1 MTTAAIVVDSI
12 SKRYQLAPRHSRHDS
27 LAEQVTSAV
36 SSVWRRRARSS
47 EDQTLWALKDVS
59 FSISEGEVVGVIGA
73 NGAGKST
80 ILKILSRITTPTSGT
95 ARIHG
100 RVSSLLEVG
109 TGFQPELSG
118 RENVYLSAA
127 ILGMRRADTNRR
139 FDDIVDFSGV
149 GRFIDT
155 PVKRYSSGMYVRLA
169 FAVAAHL
176 DPDIILVDEVLAVGD
191 AAFQK
196 KCLGKMK
203 DVVTQGRT
211 VLFVSHNMAAVAN
224 LCPRSL
230 LFESGRIAVE
240 GSTQTVIDRYLHRLS
255 QNEATDLAARADR
268 QGSQVLTFVG
278 IELRNARGTVV
289 DRVQCGQAVTIALH
303 YRTHGRAS
311 LNAVRAAIGIHGRYD
326 ERLFDLTNDLN
337 GFLFDRLPSRG
348 TLLCHVPCLPL
359 QPGSY
364 SFNAYCEIAGE
375 TADWVHNAGSIEVE
389 PGDFFGSGRLPPVE
403 QGPFLVHHSWTVEE
417 AKPCLDYV
425 AG

>member
-1 MTTAAIVVDSI
+1 MSGATIIVDRI
-12 SKRYQLAPRHSRHDS
+12 SKRYQLTALHRHDT
-27 LAEQVTSAV
+27 LADRV
-36 SSVWRRRARSS
+36 SSGVRSLWQRGAS
-47 EDQTLWALKDVS
+47 TAADETLWALKDVS
-59 FSISEGEVVGVIGA
+59 FKINQGEVVGLIGA

-80 ILKILSRITTPTSGT
+80 ILKILSRITAPTSGT

-100 RVSSLLEVG
+100 RIASLLEVG

-118 RENVYLSAA
+118 RENIYLSAA

-176 DPDIILVDEVLAVGD
+176 DPDIMLVDEVLAVGD

-224 LCPRSL
+224 LCTRSL
-230 LFESGRIAVE
+230 LFESGRIALE
-240 GSTQTVIDRYLHRLS
+240 GDTQAVVDRYLHSLG
-255 QNEATDLAARADR
+255 QTAGTELAARQDR
-268 QGSQVLTFVG
+268 QGSQVMSFVG
-278 IELRNARGTVV
+278 VELRNARGTVV

-303 YRTHGRAS
+303 YRANEGAP
-311 LNAVRAAIGIHGRYD
+311 LNSVRAAIGMHGRYD

-337 GFLFDRLPSRG
+337 GFRFDKLPARG

-364 SFNAYCEIAGE
+364 SFNLYCEIGSE
-375 TADWVHNAGSIEVE
+375 TADWVQNAGVLEVE
-389 PGDFFGSGRLPPVE
+389 AGDFFGSSRLPPVE
-403 QGPFLVHHSWTVEE
+403 QGPFLVHHSWTVAASE
-417 AKPCLDYV
+417 PYLDCV